1 MCGSMRGTKEPIAG
15 VFVLLLLAAGGWAA
29 QEPFPH
35 FGSDITPDSQ
45 VNEKVRTQ
53 PVQSRQLPPDNLRR
67 FSNAGSTPDYVHAVA
82 SARCSPNSVAKA

>member
-1 MCGSMRGTKEPIAG
+1 MCGSMSGTKEPIAG

-53 PVQSRQLPPDNLRR
+53 PAQLRQLPPDDLRR
-67 FSNAGSTPDYVHAVA
+67 FSNAGFTSDSLHAIA
-82 SARCSPNSVAKA
+82 SARCLPSPVARV

>member
-53 PVQSRQLPPDNLRR
+53 PVQSRQLPPDDLRR
-67 FSNAGSTPDYVHAVA
+67 FSNAGAASDYVHTIAG
-82 SARCSPNSVAKA
+82 ARCLPSSVAKV

>member
-1 MCGSMRGTKEPIAG
+1 MRGTKEPIAG

-45 VNEKVRTQ
+45 MSEKVRTQ
-53 PVQSRQLPPDNLRR
+53 PVQSRQLAPDNLRR
-67 FSNAGSTPDYVHAVA
+67 FSNAGATPDYVHAVA
-82 SARCSPNSVAKA
+82 GTRCLPSPVAKV

>member
-45 VNEKVRTQ
+45 ISEKVRTQ
-53 PVQSRQLPPDNLRR
+53 PVQSSQLAPDNLRR
-67 FSNAGSTPDYVHAVA
+67 FSNAGATPDYAHAVA
-82 SARCSPNSVAKA
+82 GTRCLPSPVAKV